1 MKQSLGLSERLF
13 PCPVMV
19 VGTYDDAGEPNVATL
34 AWGGTASS
42 GPQSV
47 SIAVRPSRYTYEA
60 LQRTKAFTVNLPSV
74 EHAAAVDYFG
84 LVSGR
89 DEHKL
94 EVTKLTAVHGE
105 FVDAPYIAE
114 FPFCMECEVTHVID
128 LGLHSLFIGAVRD
141 IKVDERFLDNQGVFQ
156 WDQAKILTFDS
167 NLRAYRAPGEVV
179 GEAFSI
185 GKKFIAT

>member
-1 MKQSLGLSERLF
+1 MKQSIGASERLF

-19 VGTYDDAGEPNVATL
+19 VGTYDEHGEPNVATFS
-34 AWGGTASS
+34 WGGTASS

-47 SIAVRPSRYTYEA
+47 SIAVRPSRYTFEA

-84 LVSGR
+84 IVSGR

-94 EVTKLTAVHGE
+94 EATQLTPVRGE
-105 FVDAPYIAE
+105 YVDAPYIAE
-114 FPFCMECEVTHVID
+114 FPFCMECKVTHVID
-128 LGLHSLFIGAVRD
+128 LGVHSLFIGAVQD
-141 IKVDERFLDNQGVFQ
+141 IKVDETYINDQGIFM
-156 WDQAKILTFDS
+156 WKAAKILTFDS
-167 NLRAYRAPGEVV
+167 TLRAYRAPGELI
-179 GEAFSI
+179 GEAFTI

>member
-1 MKQSLGLSERLF
+1 
-13 PCPVMV
+13 MV